1 MAVDSFIW
9 FDHTGPAGNLEVAG
23 ESTDAFFGKGGKC
36 KPSPAFEIKDWGFE
50 VTNKTTLG
58 SATTGAGGGKA
69 EFAEFTITKMVDS
82 ASPNFFRNCVSGAH
96 YKTVMLACRKAGG
109 ESAKSGKPYLV
120 YTFGTVFTTKVSWKH
135 SDDGPTED
143 ITFVYGALK
152 IDYYPQKPDGS
163 METVPK
169 TKQWSVLNNTANP
182 DPVLPDPPS

>member
-9 FDHTGPAGNLEVAG
+9 FDHQGSSGMLPVKG
-23 ESTDAFFGKGGKC
+23 ETTDAYFSKV

-50 VTNKTTLG
+50 VTNKSTIG

-82 ASPNFFRNCVSGAH
+82 ASPYFFRNCVAGAH
-96 YKTVMLACRKAGG
+96 YKTVILACRKAGAD
-109 ESAKSGKPYLV
+109 SSKAGKPYLF

-143 ITFVYGALK
+143 ITFVYGALQ
-152 IDYYPQKPDGS
+152 IQYLPQGADGAMGKPIPA
-163 METVPK
+163 M
-169 TKQWSVLNNTANP
+169 WSVLNNTSNP
-182 DPVLPDPPS
+182 DPALPDPAAG